1 MNNFLSKIKRDPLDE
16 LKIFSGKF
24 ISIGLLARYP
34 ERLLDYLLDLESNSY
49 DTKNFEVMITIPT
62 EEEIYKEIKEVCRKT
77 SVETKIQKLPYEY
90 LNSMKCHNLMIKKL
104 SDQNTYFYINNS
116 DRCRFTSKNW
126 DLIIKQYIECVPDH
140 MFFLRGS
147 KFSKNMKYR
156 KSAQEAYYF
165 PEQWGVY
172 SRKYLE
178 ATDGFLESHTGHDGP
193 SEMIQYFVSN
203 NMKDP
208 YQRDI
213 LMPEIMHSDKRTI
226 SSKDTTGGKERF
238 YERYY
243 INNFFYKSYFSKKG
257 LNACN
262 KAAINIYLHHIIWKN
277 NYTDSKIKELRG
289 KLAIELSDGKIIH
302 NVNYKLS
309 YFRYLREKIAYF
321 YGVNHGLN
329 FAHRFYFII
338 KYKKGFFFMK
348 KIVFFLNSHIQNI
361 KNPRSKKI
369 NILPSYFFAALSNF
383 LTYIFFT
390 EPISNELEG
399 LFRGDD
405 FRKVLHG
412 DKIKSAYREKIYKKS
427 LDQIA
432 IELENK

>member
-62 EEEIYKEIKEVCRKT
+62 DEEIYKEIKEVCRKT

-348 KIVFFLNSHIQNI
+348 KIVFF
-361 KNPRSKKI
+361 
-369 NILPSYFFAALSNF
+369 
-383 LTYIFFT
+383 
-390 EPISNELEG
+390 
-399 LFRGDD
+399 
-405 FRKVLHG
+405 
-412 DKIKSAYREKIYKKS
+412 
-427 LDQIA
+427 
-432 IELENK
+432 

>member
-77 SVETKIQKLPYEY
+77 SVETKIQKRPYEY

-193 SEMIQYFVSN
+193 SEMIQYFVRN

-238 YERYY
+238 
-243 INNFFYKSYFSKKG
+243 
-257 LNACN
+257 
-262 KAAINIYLHHIIWKN
+262 
-277 NYTDSKIKELRG
+277 
-289 KLAIELSDGKIIH
+289 
-302 NVNYKLS
+302 
-309 YFRYLREKIAYF
+309 
-321 YGVNHGLN
+321 
-329 FAHRFYFII
+329 
-338 KYKKGFFFMK
+338 
-348 KIVFFLNSHIQNI
+348 
-361 KNPRSKKI
+361 
-369 NILPSYFFAALSNF
+369 
-383 LTYIFFT
+383 
-390 EPISNELEG
+390 
-399 LFRGDD
+399 
-405 FRKVLHG
+405 
-412 DKIKSAYREKIYKKS
+412 
-427 LDQIA
+427 
-432 IELENK
+432 